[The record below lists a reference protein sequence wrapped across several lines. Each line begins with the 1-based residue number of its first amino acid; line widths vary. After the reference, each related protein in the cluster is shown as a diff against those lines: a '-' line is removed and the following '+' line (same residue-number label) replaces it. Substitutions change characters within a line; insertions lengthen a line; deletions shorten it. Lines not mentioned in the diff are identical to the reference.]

1 MKRILSF
8 ILGLLWVAYCYPQ
21 QAELERA
28 QTFIAYK
35 KYVDAA
41 KVLRPLAEGGNADA
55 QYMVAGLFYEGKGVI
70 NSWEQAEKYYLL
82 AAYGGSNAAAADIF
96 NIYAEKNQLEKGCQL
111 LRELCEKNEKRKVS
125 QIGVLLG
132 YCTYKGFGGIIENKL
147 LGWDLM
153 FHAKIYDNKGLL
165 DDLKDDFYTYLI
177 GYGMENPAVL
187 CEHLGCWNPKSKS
200 EWVIAYFDDMILRIK
215 SLSAKEQTIH
225 FNEWL
230 KKRLEVD
237 YMEATNIVLAMMYS
251 EGIGTSL
258 DMSKADSYYSRVS
271 NETNNLL
278 ANKGGFKPE
287 DIPNFFQ
294 MVVANIEKRKERA
307 IREAKERREIAEF
320 EARKA
325 NIQATC
331 NVPQTIVELGAR
343 PAHWEN
349 GTLEVTFIVKN
360 KAMNPSALSVEEGSG
375 RYRTIGGKSGYGK
388 VRYVGGDYIGGRNVL
403 KKGDMAFVTI
413 EIKNMPLSGELER
426 VSVNLGCQYGKGTVT
441 VSNVVW
447 DVKYQK

>member
-8 ILGLLWVAYCYPQ
+8 VLGLLWIACCYPQ

-41 KVLRPLAEGGNADA
+41 KVLRPLAEGGNAEA

-82 AAYGGSNAAAADIF
+82 AAHGGSNAAAVDIF
-96 NIYAEKNQLEKGCQL
+96 NIYAEKNQLEKGAKL
-111 LRELCEKNEKRKVS
+111 LTELCEKNPERKVS
-125 QIGVLLG
+125 PIGVLLG
-132 YCTYKGFGGIIENKL
+132 YSIYKGLGGLKENKL
-147 LGWDLM
+147 LGWELM
-153 FHAKIYDNKGLL
+153 YGAKIHDYKRLL
-165 DDLKDDFYTYLI
+165 EELKHDFYTYLI
-177 GYGMENPAVL
+177 DYGMKNPMNL
-187 CEHLGCWNPKSKS
+187 CKYMGDWKSKS
-200 EWVIAYFDDMILRIK
+200 NPEWAISYFDDMILQIK
-215 SLSAKEQTIH
+215 SLPTEKQAMH
-225 FNEWL
+225 FKEWL
-230 KKRLEVD
+230 KHSNESD
-237 YMEATNIVLAMMYS
+237 YIETAGIVLAMMYS
-251 EGIGTSL
+251 EGIGTSQ
-258 DMSKADSYYSRVS
+258 DMAMADACYSRVS

-294 MVVANIEKRKERA
+294 MVVANIEKR
-307 IREAKERREIAEF
+307 REIAEF

-325 NIQATC
+325 NIQVTC
-331 NVPQTIVELGAR
+331 NVPQTIVKLGAR

-375 RYRTIGGKSGYGK
+375 RYRTIDGKSGYGK
-388 VRYVGGDYIGGRNVL
+388 VRYVGGEYIGGRNVL
-403 KKGDMAFVTI
+403 KKGDVAFVTI

>member
-8 ILGLLWVAYCYPQ
+8 ILGMLWVAYCYPQ

-41 KVLRPLAEGGNADA
+41 KVLRPLAEGGNAEA

-82 AAYGGSNAAAADIF
+82 AAYSGHNAAAVDIF
-96 NIYAEKNQLEKGCQL
+96 NIYAEKNQLEKGAKL
-111 LRELCEKNEKRKVS
+111 LRELCEKNPERKAS
-125 QIGVLLG
+125 PIGVLLG
-132 YCTYKGFGGIIENKL
+132 YSIYKGLGGLKENKL
-147 LGWDLM
+147 LGWELM
-153 FHAKIYDNKGLL
+153 YGAKIHDYKKLL
-165 DDLKDDFYTYLI
+165 EELKHDFYIYLI
-177 GYGMENPAVL
+177 DYGMENPMNL
-187 CEHLGCWNPKSKS
+187 CKYMGDWKSKS
-200 EWVIAYFDDMILRIK
+200 NPVWTISYFDDMILKIK
-215 SLSAKEQTIH
+215 SLPIEKQAMH
-225 FNEWL
+225 FKEWL
-230 KKRLEVD
+230 KHSNDTD
-237 YMEATNIVLAMMYS
+237 YIETAGIVLAMMYS
-251 EGIGTSL
+251 EGIGTSQ
-258 DMSKADSYYSRVS
+258 DMAMADACYSRVS

-294 MVVANIEKRKERA
+294 MVVANIEKR
-307 IREAKERREIAEF
+307 REIAEF

-325 NIQATC
+325 NIQVTC
-331 NVPQTIVELGAR
+331 NVPQTIAKLGAR

-375 RYRTIGGKSGYGK
+375 RYRTIEGKSGYGK

-413 EIKNMPLSGELER
+413 EIKNMPSNGELER